1 MMAVASGLMTIAVA
15 VSVVAAELTSFESR
29 GDYNQTVMMEEEVEQ
44 MKKAS
49 ATAVVAEISLPL
61 EFEATDRVSVEE

>member
-1 MMAVASGLMTIAVA
+1 MMAVASGLMATAVA
-15 VSVVAAELTSFESR
+15 GSAVAAELTSFESR

-49 ATAVVAEISLPL
+49 ATAVVAEISRPL

>member
-1 MMAVASGLMTIAVA
+1 MMAVASGLMATAVA
-15 VSVVAAELTSFESR
+15 ESTVAAELTSFELR

-49 ATAVVAEISLPL
+49 VIAVVAEISLLL
-61 EFEATDRVSVEE
+61 EFEATDQVSVEE